1 MNCRQCEHCLFDPLW
16 GEFKCIKR
24 RTILY
29 VLLHAEECSDFDE
42 SKTKE
47 LKIAK
52 QNLKTEGSY

>member
-16 GEFKCIKR
+16 GEFKCKER
-24 RTILY
+24 ATILY
-29 VLLHAEECSDFDE
+29 ILLHADECKDFKE

-52 QNLKTEGSY
+52 RDKRTEESL